1 VDINPTD
8 AVCLRTSATIVAF
21 FDSEGMPINVPK
33 RHEHMAVTM
42 VIATTIQIGI
52 PRFIHD
58 DAFSIIARPP
68 YYDGLVDI

>member
-1 VDINPTD
+1 
-8 AVCLRTSATIVAF
+8 
-21 FDSEGMPINVPK
+21 
-33 RHEHMAVTM
+33 MAVTM

-68 YYDGLVDI
+68 Y